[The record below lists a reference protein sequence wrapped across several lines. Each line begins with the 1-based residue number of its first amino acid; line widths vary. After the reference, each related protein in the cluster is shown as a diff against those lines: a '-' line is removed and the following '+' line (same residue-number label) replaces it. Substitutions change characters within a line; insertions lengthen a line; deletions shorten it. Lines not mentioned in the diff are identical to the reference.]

1 MKLKLVDFKS
11 INISFEFQNKI
22 INIKA
27 EPFKTFEEI
36 KQKVLSKFIDLPN
49 NIHFYYM
56 GQDLSKIEN
65 EKIGTIFNHK
75 EQVKIILRLPALK
88 LKSNNTNKLLLKD
101 KNSNIKYQ
109 NSPLPKKQIS
119 FLNTQFIPTNNKTNL
134 FNLKLIKNQKEYDK
148 KNNDNY
154 KNNSVHTINKI
165 SNDKT
170 LIASSSMPNLNL
182 KKSPNNLYPK
192 ENKPKNKNNIELNLN
207 NLDNFSFCD
216 KHKYKVAE
224 FCRSCKKFI
233 CPECR
238 LSQEHKNHL
247 TIRLDFNN
255 LEENIKLY
263 IMLIQTNEKRNLEI
277 INKNAYSEGDEIISN
292 EVLTQRQDSVIEK
305 CDKII
310 KNYEFFMKRIQKK
323 LSVDKKNYKTIII
336 NTFNDIALK
345 ISKQIGE
352 IVNRLDEVLMERG
365 KKISIEELEYYFNEI
380 ATKEETLEFIGD
392 RTIKYLLTSEIN
404 RKVENVFD
412 KIENTLEE
420 IINEERPFNLDDK
433 YNRELMRITTGQ
445 SNSSNSDPRFPQNDT
460 KINKGILR
468 IRGQRRN
475 GLIFN

>member
-75 EQVKIILRLPALK
+75 EQAKIILRLPALK

-101 KNSNIKYQ
+101 KNSYIKYQ

-134 FNLKLIKNQKEYDK
+134 FNLKLIKSQKEYDK

-277 INKNAYSEGDEIISN
+277 INKNAYSEGDKIITN
-292 EVLTQRQDSVIEK
+292 EEVLIK
-305 CDKII
+305 KII
-310 KNYEFFMKRIQKK
+310 KQ
-323 LSVDKKNYKTIII
+323 
-336 NTFNDIALK
+336 
-345 ISKQIGE
+345 
-352 IVNRLDEVLMERG
+352 
-365 KKISIEELEYYFNEI
+365 
-380 ATKEETLEFIGD
+380 
-392 RTIKYLLTSEIN
+392 
-404 RKVENVFD
+404 
-412 KIENTLEE
+412 
-420 IINEERPFNLDDK
+420 
-433 YNRELMRITTGQ
+433 
-445 SNSSNSDPRFPQNDT
+445 
-460 KINKGILR
+460 
-468 IRGQRRN
+468 
-475 GLIFN
+475 

>member
-11 INISFEFQNKI
+11 INLSFEFQNKI
-22 INIKA
+22 VNIKA

-36 KQKVLSKFIDLPN
+36 KKKILNKFIDLPN

-101 KNSNIKYQ
+101 KNSYIKYQ

-134 FNLKLIKNQKEYDK
+134 FNLKLIKSQKEYDK

-165 SNDKT
+165 SNDKA

-182 KKSPNNLYPK
+182 KKSHNNPYLK
-192 ENKPKNKNNIELNLN
+192 ENKAKSKKNIELNLN
-207 NLDNFSFCD
+207 NLDNFCFCD
-216 KHKYKVAE
+216 KHKYKVTE
-224 FCRSCKKFI
+224 FCRACKKFI

-292 EVLTQRQDSVIEK
+292 EELTQRQDSVIEK
-305 CDKII
+305 CEKII
-310 KNYEFFMKRIQKK
+310 KNYEFYMKKIQKK
-323 LSVDKKNYKTIII
+323 LSVDKKII
-336 NTFNDIALK
+336 
-345 ISKQIGE
+345 KQ
-352 IVNRLDEVLMERG
+352 
-365 KKISIEELEYYFNEI
+365 
-380 ATKEETLEFIGD
+380 
-392 RTIKYLLTSEIN
+392 
-404 RKVENVFD
+404 
-412 KIENTLEE
+412 
-420 IINEERPFNLDDK
+420 
-433 YNRELMRITTGQ
+433 
-445 SNSSNSDPRFPQNDT
+445 
-460 KINKGILR
+460 
-468 IRGQRRN
+468 
-475 GLIFN
+475 